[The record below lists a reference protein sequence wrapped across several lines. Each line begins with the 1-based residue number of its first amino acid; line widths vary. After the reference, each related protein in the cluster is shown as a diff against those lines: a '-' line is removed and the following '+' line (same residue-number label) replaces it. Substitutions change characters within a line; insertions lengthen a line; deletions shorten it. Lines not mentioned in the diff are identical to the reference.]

1 MIDIL
6 SALAAFVVMISV
18 IVVIHELGHYLAA
31 RMFGLIGTAFSLG
44 FGPVL
49 FKRTDK
55 HGTEWRFSPFLV
67 GGYVSFPG
75 DNKDTP
81 VPDDVLTL
89 ERLPRWKRAIVVG
102 AGPGINLVLAA
113 VLLATIAGVWGYPVG
128 KPVVQTIA
136 AQSAA
141 ERIGLQ
147 PGDELVQI
155 GKTKIITAT
164 DVTRAVI
171 LHPGKTMLV
180 TWDRAGQ
187 RMAQPAKLGSATYED
202 EDNSKAQI
210 GVLGV
215 TLPHEWQRAT
225 NPFEAISQGVTDG
238 VFMTWAQVETLK
250 QIVSGERSVTEM
262 SGPIRIAK
270 ASARSMSLGLMP
282 ALYLMALISIAVG
295 VMNLMPIPGLDGGHL
310 ATYAIEGMLQKDLPE
325 PVKVNLVRFGFLA
338 ILCMS
343 IGAIAL
349 DIHALA

>member
-1 MIDIL
+1 MTDIL
-6 SALAAFVVMISV
+6 FALMAFVIMISV

-49 FKRTDK
+49 LKHVDKR
-55 HGTEWRFSPFLV
+55 GTEWRLSPFLV

-75 DNKDTP
+75 DSKDEP
-81 VPDDVLTL
+81 IGDDVLTL

-113 VLLATIAGVWGYPVG
+113 VLLASIAGIWGYPVG
-128 KPVVQTIA
+128 KPVIQTIA
-136 AQSAA
+136 PQSAA
-141 ERIGLQ
+141 QTIGLQ
-147 PGDELVQI
+147 PGDELIQI
-155 GKTKIITAT
+155 GRTKIITAT

-180 TWDRAGQ
+180 TWDRKGQ
-187 RMAQPAKLGSATYED
+187 RMAQPAKLGTAVYED
-202 EDNSKAQI
+202 EDNSRAQI

-215 TLPHEWQRAT
+215 TLPHEWQRAS
-225 NPFEAISQGVTDG
+225 NPVEAITQGVSDG
-238 VFMTWAQVETLK
+238 MFMTWAQFETLK
-250 QIVSGERSVTEM
+250 QIVTGERSVTEM

-282 ALYLMALISIAVG
+282 AMYLMALISIAVG

-310 ATYAIEGMLQKDLPE
+310 ATYAVEGTIRRDLPE
-325 PVKVNLVRFGFLA
+325 NVKLQLVRFGFLA